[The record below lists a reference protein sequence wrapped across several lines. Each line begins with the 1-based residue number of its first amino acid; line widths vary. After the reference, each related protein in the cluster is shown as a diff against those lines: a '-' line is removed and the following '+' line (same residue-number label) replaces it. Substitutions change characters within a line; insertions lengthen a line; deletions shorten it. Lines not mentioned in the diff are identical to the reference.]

1 MNRDNDTAHDKQQGI
16 EESQQDR
23 KQDEVAKQ
31 RPGQADEK
39 IRDSEGRGPAP
50 KGGAGH

>member
-1 MNRDNDTAHDKQQGI
+1 MPNKPDEQRKQQGI
-16 EESQQDR
+16 NEARQDH

-39 IRDSEGRGPAP
+39 IRDEQSRGPR
-50 KGGAGH
+50 GGASPGR